1 MKKQLEILNE
11 IQLNLD
17 LFYVIS
23 FNRSGIQLQ
32 GEANPESISQAK
44 KFVEL
49 VFDNEHGWLAGKND
63 FISIILTF

>member
-1 MKKQLEILNE
+1 MKKQLEILNA

-17 LFYVIS
+17 LFYVVSLEVGRI
-23 FNRSGIQLQ
+23 RLQ

-63 FISIILTF
+63 FISITLTF